1 MEEQSKPNQEQRIP
15 NRKER
20 RAQLKQ
26 AGILKYL
33 SKKSFL
39 DPIRANFRAQNIET
53 GKKIQESKKEKIEK
67 QLEVTFNSKLEAM
80 KITWTKMGY
89 DVNEMALLEEALVL
103 TFVKDKDTYHEDKKR
118 AKELNKQAAE
128 LKAARNK

>member
-20 RAQLKQ
+20 RAKLKQ
-26 AGILKYL
+26 AGVLKYL

-39 DPIRANFRAQNIET
+39 DPIRANFREQNIQT
-53 GKKIQESKKEKIEK
+53 GKKIQEDKKERSEK
-67 QLEVTFNSKLEAM
+67 QLEINFNSKLEAM

-89 DVNEMALLEEALVL
+89 DETEMALLEEAFVL
-103 TFVKDKDTYHEDKKR
+103 TFVKDKDSYREDKKCAHQLISK
-118 AKELNKQAAE
+118 AKASLASRK
-128 LKAARNK
+128 

>member
-26 AGILKYL
+26 AGVLKYL

-39 DPIRANFRAQNIET
+39 DPIRSNFRAENIET
-53 GKKIQESKKEKIEK
+53 GKKIQEAKKEKIEK

-80 KITWTKMGY
+80 KITWTKIGY
-89 DVNEMALLEEALVL
+89 DANEMTLLEEALVL
-103 TFVKDKDTYHEDKKR
+103 TFVKDKDTYREDKKR